1 MGQEDEP
8 VLSYRLKRSG
18 PESIIFIPG
27 LGASRSSFEKY
38 FELASNI
45 SLHHKFILQLLDKQ
59 FKIIRRLNMADVR
72 MIY

>member
-27 LGASRSSFEKY
+27 LGASRSS
-38 FELASNI
+38 LRSTLSWHLI
-45 SLHHKFILQLLDKQ
+45 
-59 FKIIRRLNMADVR
+59 
-72 MIY
+72 